1 MLRRYTFSRG
11 YLCRNLFRDS
21 STVCPKLKREFSMS
35 QISNLRHKKENIDT
49 KDLNRVNSR
58 LNEQLLALEKMTKEV
73 KMEIQKKKEEK
84 QKVDLSNELGHKG
97 SDEATE
103 KDIDEVFD
111 ALGIS
116 SQEQTV
122 EEKLQI
128 GDSSMADSPSSRL
141 DLNNCDDLMTLFPSP
156 KPYVSL
162 PGSITKILTTEQISN
177 ITQRETARWEP
188 VIDAILQSSVCDP
201 LSETLVDEPFT
212 GFDFHKLVS
221 VIPRKDKIPIVEKLH
236 ELALTSGVLWGDVRV
251 LNDLLALCNLLPK
264 GKAKTIVDLL
274 LKDVDLGEQNDKKET
289 ANVTTRD
296 EPIKANITTKSI
308 LLNHY
313 ARLGDVV
320 SVRKYVS
327 ELNQLPK
334 DKNPMMNSPIIYTS
348 IMQMYIRLDN
358 YELAKQTFDTMKFLS
373 LSTSPSPHTYT
384 SMILLD
390 TLHNNIEHGISVH
403 EEMQEKDIKP
413 EPEALLALAKGCGAR
428 RGLVSQGWNYIIQ
441 YYENG
446 YPVDSQVMEIMM
458 YLAYVD
464 GDLPF
469 VRGIW
474 MNICETNTKLAG
486 NIQLPHPRA
495 TKWLF
500 NAYYK
505 VGDIMDA
512 AKGGKTHTPVGIVDS
527 RVRAIRTKV
536 LELTS
541 FDFHSNSPPLL
552 PLIDFDGSNTKL
564 MLSEAHAIW
573 RYILDLDVKGS
584 YISESL
590 VEAYLY
596 IVGRYGLLETF
607 ESEWNRLT
615 YFDTSSLQREV
626 INIEEPDG
634 SDAVDIENETDRNN
648 TSTTSVNPIESA
660 FSHLPM
666 GKLPRNDRF
675 YNMAMHVARHQASLA
690 FAQKIW
696 TERGSFRKSES
707 FQRLTP
713 AQQDVADFK
722 FARLMLSALT
732 HTGNVGDAYKLVL
745 SSQNRFVWSKY
756 HLKSLLSLCERLGYT
771 SFAKELLKVVRRG
784 AKWTRRQEKLEE

>member
-1 MLRRYTFSRG
+1 
-11 YLCRNLFRDS
+11 
-21 STVCPKLKREFSMS
+21 
-35 QISNLRHKKENIDT
+35 
-49 KDLNRVNSR
+49 
-58 LNEQLLALEKMTKEV
+58 
-73 KMEIQKKKEEK
+73 
-84 QKVDLSNELGHKG
+84 
-97 SDEATE
+97 
-103 KDIDEVFD
+103 
-111 ALGIS
+111 
-116 SQEQTV
+116 
-122 EEKLQI
+122 
-128 GDSSMADSPSSRL
+128 
-141 DLNNCDDLMTLFPSP
+141 
-156 KPYVSL
+156 
-162 PGSITKILTTEQISN
+162 
-177 ITQRETARWEP
+177 
-188 VIDAILQSSVCDP
+188 
-201 LSETLVDEPFT
+201 
-212 GFDFHKLVS
+212 
-221 VIPRKDKIPIVEKLH
+221 
-236 ELALTSGVLWGDVRV
+236 
-251 LNDLLALCNLLPK
+251 
-264 GKAKTIVDLL
+264 
-274 LKDVDLGEQNDKKET
+274 
-289 ANVTTRD
+289 
-296 EPIKANITTKSI
+296 
-308 LLNHY
+308 
-313 ARLGDVV
+313 
-320 SVRKYVS
+320 
-327 ELNQLPK
+327 
-334 DKNPMMNSPIIYTS
+334 
-348 IMQMYIRLDN
+348 
-358 YELAKQTFDTMKFLS
+358 
-373 LSTSPSPHTYT
+373 
-384 SMILLD
+384 
-390 TLHNNIEHGISVH
+390 
-403 EEMQEKDIKP
+403 
-413 EPEALLALAKGCGAR
+413 
-428 RGLVSQGWNYIIQ
+428 
-441 YYENG
+441 
-446 YPVDSQVMEIMM
+446 
-458 YLAYVD
+458 
-464 GDLPF
+464 
-469 VRGIW
+469 
-474 MNICETNTKLAG
+474 
-486 NIQLPHPRA
+486 
-495 TKWLF
+495 
-500 NAYYK
+500 
-505 VGDIMDA
+505 MDA

-615 YFDTSSLQREV
+615 YFDTSSLQGEV